1 MEGRCEYIGICIML
15 RRSLS
20 PQQGMFSCCR
30 WRKWPPDLGCSCEY
44 VGIYTMLNGCLSP
57 EHGTPL
63 GHRWKRQPPDMDGS
77 GEDTESAA
85 ADSQQGVVLSLG
97 LDLGGSS

>member
-1 MEGRCEYIGICIML
+1 
-15 RRSLS
+15 
-20 PQQGMFSCCR
+20 
-30 WRKWPPDLGCSCEY
+30 
-44 VGIYTMLNGCLSP
+44 MLNGCLSP

-77 GEDTESAA
+77 GEYTESAA